1 MTVILTVDDSRL
13 QRQGIAALL
22 APFLV
27 EVIEAADGLEGLAQI
42 RAHAPSLVLL
52 DYNMPLLDGLGL
64 LEQLRADPAIRR
76 TPVILLTANATPALL
91 ATVARLGVRDYL
103 LKPFEGAVLLAKI
116 RRLLPLTPRAGT
128 PAAPIPSE

>member
-13 QRQGIAALL
+13 QRQGIQGVL
-22 APFLV
+22 APFEV
-27 EVIEAADGLEGLAQI
+27 DVIEAADGLEGLAQI

-52 DYNMPLLDGLGL
+52 DYNMPVLDGLGL

-103 LKPFEGAVLLAKI
+103 LKPFEGSVLLAKI
-116 RRLLPLTPRAGT
+116 RRWLPLAPRAAP
-128 PAAPIPSE
+128 PAAAPPLE